1 MDQIKTAADLFDIS
15 SRLPLAKPSPLM
27 TARNRTSE
35 PTLLFF
41 LTECVHWVSL
51 THGMASQ
58 LAKSYVSFFIA
69 DIPTRAKFLNLEIV
83 GLKNNQ
89 IMGVSRRLLDS
100 RRPRE
105 KPTKEAQE
113 EGLIPYGPIPDERK
127 MFLSYSLE
135 VEESWEGKGGGQG
148 HLQFD

>member
-27 TARNRTSE
+27 TASNRTSE
-35 PTLLFF
+35 PTLLFS

-51 THGMASQ
+51 IHGMASQ

-69 DIPTRAKFLNLEIV
+69 DIPTRANFLNLEIV
-83 GLKNNQ
+83 GLNNNQ

-135 VEESWEGKGGGQG
+135 VKESWERKEAQG